1 MYALLQLSLIA
12 RNICVSNNLVKKK
25 IFIYLHKL
33 IANRWQK
40 GSFVFFYPFSYIHKK
55 LHGPPPVKLLPE
67 ILEFAECFSVSRL
80 SVIPTPVLRGLAG
93 KRGVFRLQC
102 QRGQVHQPKVT
113 S

>member
-12 RNICVSNNLVKKK
+12 RNICVSNNLVKK

-93 KRGVFRLQC
+93 KRGGFSVKGDRSISQRLLH
-102 QRGQVHQPKVT
+102 REY
-113 S
+113 